1 MAATAADIAFGV
13 ILKKGGTAIG
23 DAYTDWALE
32 ITDATAPGWT
42 REAMDAT
49 HMASPD
55 GWAEVIMSGVKKQ
68 KPFTVSFNWI
78 ASFTGTIKTAF
89 ELTAMVYWKF
99 EFPDGSSVITLA
111 GVSDFSPGGMTPEGK
126 MTGSCEFSPSGEP
139 TWA

>member
-1 MAATAADIAFGV
+1 MAKTEAEIAFGV
-13 ILKKGGTAIG
+13 VLKKGGAAIG
-23 DAYTDWALE
+23 DAYTDWGLE

-42 REAMDAT
+42 REAIGAT
-49 HMASPD
+49 HMASPN
-55 GWAEVIMSGVKKQ
+55 GWDEVIMSGIKKQ

-78 ASFTGTIKTAF
+78 VGNTGTIKTAF
-89 ELTAMVYWKF
+89 EADAMVYWKF

-111 GVSDFSPGGMTPEGK
+111 GVSDFSPGSMTPEGK